1 MSLEQIY
8 TWSAQIAHHFSHL
21 GAWQALNL
29 AMYSLGITLAQ
40 QCSPSRVSEKLGM
53 MGKPTTVQRRLE
65 RFIANLRIDIR
76 LSCQAWSGWVIG
88 LLAEGQVILLV
99 DETSLGQWLSVM
111 MVGLAYRGCCI
122 PLAWWCYHEK
132 AWPMKQVE
140 LIAELLSWVAA
151 GMPAGCIP
159 LVQADRGIGCSPA
172 LVRVV
177 QTLGWHYLFR
187 VQKSTRFR
195 TRSGTEHRLAD
206 LIKPGE
212 CWSGSGEVFKKSGW
226 LPATVHLIWR
236 PGYAQP
242 WCLITNDQT
251 LSGHWYAFRYW
262 QEAGFRDL
270 KSDGWQWQASHI
282 FTPTHADRL
291 VLVMAL
297 AYALTLAA
305 GTLAVSDP
313 LTYPVH
319 KASASRTPFSL
330 FRLGLRLLDFLCSH
344 AYHLVLA
351 AFNIPVSGFHSL
363 SPPPR
368 AFKSVGA

>member
-1 MSLEQIY
+1 MSLQQIY
-8 TWSAQIAHHFSHL
+8 TWSAQIAREFGHL
-21 GAWQALNL
+21 GAWQVLNL
-29 AMYSLGITLAQ
+29 AMYSLGVTLAQ
-40 QCSPSRVSEKLGM
+40 HCTPSRVSEKLGM
-53 MGKPTTVQRRLE
+53 MGKPMTVQRRLE
-65 RFIANLRIDIR
+65 RFIANGRIEIR
-76 LSCQAWSGWVIG
+76 WSCTAWSRWVIS

-140 LIAELLSWVAA
+140 LIAELLGWVAA
-151 GMPAGCIP
+151 GVPAGCIP

-177 QTLGWHYLFR
+177 QALGWRYLFR

-195 TRSGTEHRLAD
+195 TRSGVEHCLAD

-212 CWSGSGEVFKKSGW
+212 CWSGTGEVFKKAGW
-226 LPATVHLIWR
+226 LPATVHLIWHT
-236 PGYAQP
+236 GYAEP

-251 LSGHWYAFRYW
+251 LSGHCYAYRYW

-270 KSDGWQWQASHI
+270 KSDGWQWQASRI
-282 FTPTHADRL
+282 FTPAYADRL

-297 AYALTLAA
+297 AYALTLTA
-305 GTLAVSDP
+305 GSLALSDP
-313 LTYPVH
+313 LAFPVN
-319 KASASRTPFSL
+319 KASHSRTPFSL
-330 FRLGLRLLDFLCSH
+330 FRLGLRMLAFLCIH
-344 AYHLVLA
+344 AYHLVLT
-351 AFNIPVSGFHSL
+351 AFTLPFVSFHSL
-363 SPPPR
+363 PPPSHT
-368 AFKSVGA
+368 FKSVGA